1 MLNVWCDA
9 YPMCSDGAVKSKVM
23 LPALGVALILLGVL
37 AFILQP
43 GPPDPACAEPGAP
56 TSGFVA
62 EDDPNCA
69 LTIESFNELRDYET
83 SPKLFRIVGLVLVLG
98 GVVVGV
104 VGLVLL
110 LVGRSKGNRAI
121 PSPPGG

>member
-1 MLNVWCDA
+1 M
-9 YPMCSDGAVKSKVM
+9 KSKIV
-23 LPALGVALILLGVL
+23 LPVLGVALILLGVL

-43 GPPDPACAEPGAP
+43 APPDPVCAEAGAP

-69 LTIESFNELRDYET
+69 ITIESYSEIQDYQT
-83 SPKLFRIVGLVLVLG
+83 SPKLFRIAGLILVLG
-98 GVVVGV
+98 GVVVSV
-104 VGLVLL
+104 AGLILL
-110 LVGRSKGNRAI
+110 LVGRSKEKETA